1 MFHVEHYRK
10 GKLMEHIEKL
20 AIDLARAIVQYVK
33 ETTAHELVGEVI
45 EHPDF
50 TSAVEDAVADAVS
63 NLDFDIDIDAS
74 VSVR

>member
-1 MFHVEHYRK
+1 
-10 GKLMEHIEKL
+10 MENVEKL
-20 AIDLARAIVQYVK
+20 TLDLVRAIVQHIK